1 VAHCEV
7 CGKQVDEVIVVASA
21 LLAQSFSYCKE
32 CYDLGVEPYHYW
44 VTLVAYVGSV
54 EDLRDDYQKWLM
66 HDLQLLGK
74 SLEEFN
80 KDVGILYDKIW
91 VDYCLDI

>member
-1 VAHCEV
+1 MAHCEV
-7 CGKQVDEVIVVASA
+7 CGKQVDEAIVVASA
-21 LLAQSFSYCKE
+21 LLDQSFGYCKE
-32 CYDLGVEPYHYW
+32 CYDLGVEPYQYW
-44 VTLVAYVGSV
+44 VTLVASVGAV

-91 VDYCLDI
+91 ANYYLGI